1 MTTQDKDTFE
11 IFVNGRARDVN
22 SDELTYEEV
31 VNLAFDP
38 LPSGPNISITVSFR
52 NGAGRPPEGTLRP
65 GQSAKIQDG
74 PVFDATATT
83 RS

>member
-1 MTTQDKDTFE
+1 MIAQDKDTFE
-11 IFVNGRARDVN
+11 IFVNGREKFVK

-31 VNLAFDP
+31 VKLAFDSI
-38 LPSGPNISITVSFR
+38 PSGPDISITVSFR

-74 PVFDATATT
+74 TVFDATPTK

>member
-1 MTTQDKDTFE
+1 MTTQDKETFE
-11 IFVNGRARDVN
+11 IFVNGRKKLVK

-31 VNLAFDP
+31 LELAFDP
-38 LPSGPNISITVSFR
+38 LPSGPDVYIKVSFR

-74 PVFDATATT
+74 TVFDATATN